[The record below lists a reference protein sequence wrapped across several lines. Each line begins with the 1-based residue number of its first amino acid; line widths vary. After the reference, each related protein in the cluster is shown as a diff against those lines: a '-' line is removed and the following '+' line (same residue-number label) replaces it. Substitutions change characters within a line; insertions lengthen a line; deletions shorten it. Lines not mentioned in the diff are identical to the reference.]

1 MRRCSMAATRTRLRG
16 LSLAALAGVVA
27 MLVSSPA
34 AAGGASSPVVTV
46 VASGMNSP
54 RGLEIVGEG
63 SFLVA
68 EAGKGGSGPC
78 AQGPE
83 GEVCV
88 GLSGAITHVLNG
100 VRHPLVDLPSL
111 APPDGFAA
119 FGPHDVGMG
128 SDGALYATV
137 GLADSPESREQF
149 GRRGTLLG
157 HLVRAT
163 GSGDVEDVADLAAY
177 EARRNPDG
185 GTVVSNPYGLLRLR
199 GRSVVTDAGGNSLLR
214 VTDEGR
220 IRTLAVFPDRLID
233 FGGED
238 FPMEAVP
245 TSVVRGPDGA
255 FYVSQ
260 LTGFPFPEGAA
271 RVFRVVPGER
281 PEVYARGFT
290 NIIDIAFD
298 ARGNLYVLE
307 IAHNSLASAEPFGA
321 LSRMSPSGETTVLVD
336 EGLAFPTGVA
346 LAGRHELFVTNCG
359 ICPGGGELLRVE
371 L

>member
-1 MRRCSMAATRTRLRG
+1 VVATRARLRG
-16 LSLAALAGVVA
+16 LSLAAVAGLVALLA
-27 MLVSSPA
+27 SSPA
-34 AAGGASSPVVTV
+34 AAGDAASPVVTV

-78 AQGPE
+78 GEGPE

-88 GLSGAITHVLNG
+88 GRSGAVTHVLSG
-100 VRHPLVDLPSL
+100 VPHPLVDLPSL
-111 APPDGFAA
+111 APPDGSGAI
-119 FGPHDVGMG
+119 GPHDVGMG

-137 GLADSPESREQF
+137 GLAGSPDSREQF

-157 HLVRAT
+157 HLVRMT
-163 GSGDVEDVADLAAY
+163 GSGGVEDVADLTGY

-185 GTVVSNPYGLLRLR
+185 GAVDSNPYGLLRLR

-214 VTDEGR
+214 VSDDGH
-220 IRTLAVFPDRLID
+220 IRTLAVFPDRIID
-233 FGGED
+233 FDGED
-238 FPMEAVP
+238 FPMQAVP
-245 TSVVRGPDGA
+245 TTVARGPDGA
-255 FYVSQ
+255 FYVGQ
-260 LTGFPFPEGAA
+260 LTGFPFPEGGA

-281 PEVYARGFT
+281 PQVYARGFT

-307 IAHNSLASAEPFGA
+307 IAHNSLASDAPFGA
-321 LSRMSPSGETTVLVD
+321 LSVMSPTGETRVLLD
-336 EGLAFPTGVA
+336 EGLVFPTSVA

-359 ICPGGGELLRVE
+359 VCPGGGELLRVE

>member
-1 MRRCSMAATRTRLRG
+1 VIATRARLRG
-16 LSLAALAGVVA
+16 LSLAAMAGLVALLA
-27 MLVSSPA
+27 SPA
-34 AAGGASSPVVTV
+34 AAGGAASPVVTV

-78 AQGPE
+78 NPGPL
-83 GEVCV
+83 GRTCFGRSGTISHV
-88 GLSGAITHVLNG
+88 LSGMRN
-100 VRHPLVDLPSL
+100 PLVRLPSL
-111 APPDGFAA
+111 ASPDGSAA

-137 GLADSPESREQF
+137 GLAGSPESREQY
-149 GRRGTLLG
+149 GPEAALLG
-157 HLVRAT
+157 HLVRMT
-163 GSGDVEDVADLAAY
+163 GSGGVEDVADLAGY

-185 GTVVSNPYGLLRLR
+185 GVVDSDPYGLLRLR
-199 GRSVVTDAGGNSLLR
+199 GRSIVTDAGGNDLLR
-214 VTDEGR
+214 VTDEGH
-220 IRTLAVFPDRLID
+220 IRTLAVFPDRIVRFD
-233 FGGED
+233 GED
-238 FPMEAVP
+238 FPMQSVP
-245 TSVVRGPDGA
+245 TAVVRGPDGA
-255 FYVSQ
+255 FYVGQ
-260 LTGFPFPEGAA
+260 LTGFPFPVGAA

-307 IAHNSLASAEPFGA
+307 IAHNSLASDAPFGA
-321 LSRMSPSGETTVLVD
+321 LSVMSSTGETKVLLD
-336 EGLAFPTGVA
+336 EGLVFPTSVA

-359 ICPGGGELLRVE
+359 VCPGGGELLRVE

>member
-1 MRRCSMAATRTRLRG
+1 MAATRSRIRG
-16 LSLAALAGVVA
+16 LSLAAMAG
-27 MLVSSPA
+27 LVSLLAASPA

-78 AQGPE
+78 GEGPL

-88 GLSGAITHVLNG
+88 GRSGAITHVLNG
-100 VRHPLVDLPSL
+100 VPHPLVDLPSL
-111 APPDGFAA
+111 APPDGSAA

-137 GLADSPESREQF
+137 GLAGSPESREQF
-149 GRRGTLLG
+149 GRRGALLG
-157 HLVRAT
+157 HLVRVTSA
-163 GSGDVEDVADLAAY
+163 GVEDVADLTGY
-177 EARRNPDG
+177 EGRRNPDG
-185 GTVVSNPYGLLRLR
+185 GAVDSNPYGLLRLR
-199 GRSVVTDAGGNSLLR
+199 GRSIVTDAGGNSLLR
-214 VTDEGR
+214 VSDDGH
-220 IRTLAVFPDRLID
+220 IRTLAVFPDRIIH

-238 FPMEAVP
+238 IPLQAVP

-255 FYVSQ
+255 FYVGQ
-260 LTGFPFPEGAA
+260 LTGEPFPEGAA
-271 RVFRVVPGER
+271 RVFRVIPGER

-307 IAHNSLASAEPFGA
+307 IAHNSLASAEPYGA
-321 LSRMSPSGETTVLVD
+321 LSRMTPTGETTVLLD
-336 EGLAFPTGVA
+336 EGLVFPTSVA

-359 ICPGGGELLRVE
+359 VCPGGGELLRVE

>member
-1 MRRCSMAATRTRLRG
+1 MAASRTRLRG
-16 LSLAALAGVVA
+16 LSLAAMAGLVSL
-27 MLVSSPA
+27 LVSSPA

-54 RGLEIVGEG
+54 RGLEIVGRG

-78 AQGPE
+78 GEGPE

-88 GLSGAITHVLNG
+88 GRSGAVTHVLNG

-111 APPDGFAA
+111 APLDGSGA

-137 GLADSPESREQF
+137 GLAGSPESREQF
-149 GRRGTLLG
+149 GRRGALLG
-157 HLVRAT
+157 HLVRVTSA
-163 GSGDVEDVADLAAY
+163 GVEDVADLTAY

-185 GTVVSNPYGLLRLR
+185 GAVDSNPYGLLRLR
-199 GRSVVTDAGGNSLLR
+199 GRSIVTDAGGNSLLR

-220 IRTLAVFPDRLID
+220 IRTLAVFPDRIID

-238 FPMEAVP
+238 FPLQAVP

-255 FYVSQ
+255 LYVSQ

-307 IAHNSLASAEPFGA
+307 IAHNGLASAEPYGA
-321 LSRMSPSGETTVLVD
+321 LSRMSPTGETTVLLD
-336 EGLAFPTGVA
+336 EGLIFPTSVA

-359 ICPGGGELLRVE
+359 VCPGGGELLRVE

>member
-1 MRRCSMAATRTRLRG
+1 MAATRTRLRG
-16 LSLAALAGVVA
+16 LSLAAMAGLVSL
-27 MLVSSPA
+27 LVSSPA
-34 AAGGASSPVVTV
+34 AAGGASPPVVTV
-46 VASGMNSP
+46 VASGMDSP
-54 RGLEIVGEG
+54 RGLEIVGER

-78 AQGPE
+78 GEGPE

-88 GLSGAITHVLNG
+88 GRSGAVTHVLSG
-100 VRHPLVDLPSL
+100 VPHPLVDLPSL
-111 APPDGFAA
+111 APPDGSGAL
-119 FGPHDVGMG
+119 GPHDVGMG

-137 GLADSPESREQF
+137 GLAGSPESREQF
-149 GRRGTLLG
+149 GRRGILLG
-157 HLVRAT
+157 HLVRA
-163 GSGDVEDVADLAAY
+163 GSAGVEDVADLAAY

-185 GTVVSNPYGLLRLR
+185 GAVDSNPYGLLRLR

-220 IRTLAVFPDRLID
+220 IRTLAVFPDRIID

-238 FPMEAVP
+238 FPLQAVP

-255 FYVSQ
+255 FYVAQ

-307 IAHNSLASAEPFGA
+307 IAHNGLASAEPYGA
-321 LSRMSPSGETTVLVD
+321 LSRMSPTGETTVLLD
-336 EGLAFPTGVA
+336 EGLVFPTSVA
-346 LAGRHELFVTNCG
+346 LAGRHELFVINCG
-359 ICPGGGELLRVE
+359 VCPGGGQLLKVE